1 METIKRHKK
10 AVIVLTVV
18 LALILLIFGYLF
30 NLFFGGQTRIGNSAI
45 EKYDGGYYD
54 VTPFAERGNVQKEFN
69 YFYKNNMGVFTSV
82 ASVLIAD
89 YSENDFK
96 EQKEFLESR
105 EQRDKAI
112 GKNWSEGPFSI
123 HDWNFIVDAESEPA
137 NRLTIFG
144 FNEKKNK
151 IAYIK
156 FSDNDLDSIYETPSE
171 FFDEYIKYR
180 FF

>member
-10 AVIVLTVV
+10 SVIFITVV
-18 LALILLIFGYLF
+18 LALILLAFGYLF

-45 EKYDGGYYD
+45 EQYYGGYYD

-69 YFYKNNMGVFTSV
+69 YFYQNNMGVFSSV

-105 EQRDKAI
+105 KQIDTDI
-112 GKNWSEGPFSI
+112 GENWSKEPFSI
-123 HDWNFIVDAESEPA
+123 NDWNFFVDAESEPA
-137 NRLTIFG
+137 KRLTIFG
-144 FNEKKNK
+144 FNEKENK

-156 FSDNDLDSIYETPSE
+156 FNDNDLDDIYETPRE
-171 FFDEYIKYR
+171 FFKEFIKYR
-180 FF
+180 FS